1 MPKKPNAELRTDAG
15 TYLSKIENNK
25 KYDQETVAS
34 IRVRVPKDWKPIIQG
49 YVDQSDKYKSMN
61 DLFVQMVAK
70 EVGIE
75 IENNK

>member
-1 MPKKPNAELRTDAG
+1 MPKKPNAELKTEAG

-25 KYDQETVAS
+25 KYDKETVAS
-34 IRVRVPKDWKPIIQG
+34 IRVRVPIDWKPIIQE

>member
-1 MPKKPNAELRTDAG
+1 MPKKPNAELKTDAG
-15 TYLSKIENNK
+15 TYLSKISNNK
-25 KYDQETVAS
+25 KYDRETVAS
-34 IRVRVPKDWKPIIQG
+34 IRVRVPIDWKPIIQD